1 MSITQLVNVPP
12 RGALR
17 GKRGLLDIVNLVL
30 LVCNA
35 GEIKTHVMQ
44 RCNLNSRQTQDY
56 ITLLLKYGL
65 LEKSKEIKNEVY
77 QTTERGRRFLGAYA
91 ELSGIFDLLIDVKEE
106 MPPKNP
112 GIPGATA
119 SDVSSNLDKA
129 ALDQPSLRV

>member
-1 MSITQLVNVPP
+1 MSTTQLVNEPP
-12 RGALR
+12 KGALR

-30 LVCNA
+30 LVCNG

-56 ITLLLKYGL
+56 ITLLLKYEL
-65 LEKSKEIKNEVY
+65 LEKSTEIKNDVY

-106 MPPKNP
+106 IQPNP
-112 GIPGATA
+112 GILGPAALGVPST
-119 SDVSSNLDKA
+119 LDKG
-129 ALDQPSLRV
+129 ALDHPGLGA